1 MLIIGITKEYA
12 NTISMPAQG
21 FPSATIQ
28 APIFLNQISSCCPR
42 IAKLGAPPNQTHTC
56 HPSHFNSLYVNPPL
70 NFSLSLSLSLCLS
83 PITCSITHLLFSHLR
98 LVFFLSQMATKRSVS
113 TLKEA
118 DLKGKRVFVRVDLN
132 VPLDESCKITDD
144 TRIRAAVPTIK
155 YLQGNG
161 AKVILASHL
170 GRPKGVTPKY
180 SLKPL
185 VPRLSELLG
194 VEVKIAND
202 CVGEEVEKLVA
213 GLPEGGVLLLE
224 NVRFYKEEEKNDPEF
239 AKKLASLADVYV
251 NDAFGTAHRA
261 HASTEGVAKYLKP
274 SVAGYLMQKELDYL
288 VGAVSN
294 PKRPFAAIVGGSKV
308 SSKIGVIESLLEK
321 VNILVLG
328 GGMIFTFYKA
338 QGLSVGSSLVEED
351 KLDLAKSLME
361 KAKAKGVS
369 ILLPTDVVIA
379 DKFAADANS
388 KVVPASAIPDGWMG
402 LDIGPD
408 SIKTFSEALDTTQ
421 TVIWNGP
428 MGVFEFEKFA
438 AGTEAIAKKL
448 AELSGKGVTTIIGGG
463 DSVAAVEKAGLADK
477 MSHISTGGGASL
489 ELLEGKTLPGVLALD
504 EA

>member
-1 MLIIGITKEYA
+1 
-12 NTISMPAQG
+12 
-21 FPSATIQ
+21 
-28 APIFLNQISSCCPR
+28 
-42 IAKLGAPPNQTHTC
+42 
-56 HPSHFNSLYVNPPL
+56 
-70 NFSLSLSLSLCLS
+70 
-83 PITCSITHLLFSHLR
+83 
-98 LVFFLSQMATKRSVS
+98 MATKRSVG

-118 DLKGKRVFVRVDLN
+118 ELKGKRVLVRVDLN
-132 VPLDESCKITDD
+132 VPLDDNLNITDD
-144 TRIRAAVPTIK
+144 TRIRAAVPTIL
-155 YLQGNG
+155 YLRGYG
-161 AKVILASHL
+161 AKVILVSHL

-194 VEVKIAND
+194 YDVKIAND
-202 CVGEEVEKLVA
+202 SVGEEVEKLIA
-213 GLPEGGVLLLE
+213 ETPEGGVVLLE
-224 NVRFYKEEEKNDPEF
+224 NVRFYKEEEKNEPEF

-274 SVAGYLMQKELDYL
+274 AVAGFLMQKELDYL

-308 SSKIGVIESLLEK
+308 STKIGVIESLLEK
-321 VNILVLG
+321 VNLLFLG

-338 QGLSVGSSLVEED
+338 QGYSVGSSLVEDD
-351 KLDLAKSLME
+351 KLDLATSLLE
-361 KAKAKGVS
+361 KAKSKGVS

-379 DKFAADANS
+379 DKFAPDANS
-388 KVVPASAIPDGWMG
+388 EVVPASAIPDEWLG

-421 TVIWNGP
+421 TIIWNGP

-448 AELSGKGVTTIIGGG
+448 AELSAKGVTTIIGGG
-463 DSVAAVEKAGLADK
+463 DSVAAVEKVGLADK

-489 ELLEGKTLPGVLALD
+489 ELLEGKPLPGVLALD
-504 EA
+504 DA

>member
-1 MLIIGITKEYA
+1 
-12 NTISMPAQG
+12 
-21 FPSATIQ
+21 
-28 APIFLNQISSCCPR
+28 
-42 IAKLGAPPNQTHTC
+42 
-56 HPSHFNSLYVNPPL
+56 
-70 NFSLSLSLSLCLS
+70 
-83 PITCSITHLLFSHLR
+83 
-98 LVFFLSQMATKRSVS
+98 MATKKSVS
-113 TLKEA
+113 SLKEA
-118 DLKGKRVFVRVDLN
+118 DLKGKRVFVRADLN
-132 VPLDESCKITDD
+132 VPLDDTFKITDD

-155 YLQGNG
+155 YLMSNG
-161 AKVILASHL
+161 ARVILSSHL

-194 VEVKIAND
+194 VEVKMADD
-202 CVGEEVEKLVA
+202 CVGPEVEKLVA
-213 GLPEGGVLLLE
+213 GIPEGGVLLLE

-239 AKKLASLADVYV
+239 AKKLASLADLYV

-294 PKRPFAAIVGGSKV
+294 PTKPFAAIVGGSKV

-338 QGLSVGSSLVEED
+338 QGYKVGSSLVEED
-351 KLDLAKSLME
+351 KLDLATSLIE

-369 ILLPTDVVIA
+369 LLLPSDVVIA

-388 KVVPASAIPDGWMG
+388 KVVPAKEIPDGWMG

-408 SIKTFSEALDTTQ
+408 SIKSFSETLDTTK

-463 DSVAAVEKAGLADK
+463 DSVAAVEKVGLADK

-489 ELLEGKTLPGVLALD
+489 ELLEGKTLPGVLALN